1 MRNLTL
7 EGKIVLFKSLE
18 LSEKTIFHFD
28 MSKVP
33 NNLVRELQNT
43 KKLFL
48 QKTVNTKIGEMLC
61 KNYTD
66 DRLNKCPKKL

>member
-1 MRNLTL
+1 
-7 EGKIVLFKSLE
+7 
-18 LSEKTIFHFD
+18 

-48 QKTVNTKIGEMLC
+48 QKTVNTKISEMLC

-66 DRLNKCPKKL
+66 DGLKKCPKKL

>member
-1 MRNLTL
+1 
-7 EGKIVLFKSLE
+7 
-18 LSEKTIFHFD
+18 

-66 DRLNKCPKKL
+66 DGFKKMPEKVISLQCSWVKRLFGDSVHE

>member
-1 MRNLTL
+1 
-7 EGKIVLFKSLE
+7 
-18 LSEKTIFHFD
+18 

-66 DRLNKCPKKL
+66 DGLKKCPKKF